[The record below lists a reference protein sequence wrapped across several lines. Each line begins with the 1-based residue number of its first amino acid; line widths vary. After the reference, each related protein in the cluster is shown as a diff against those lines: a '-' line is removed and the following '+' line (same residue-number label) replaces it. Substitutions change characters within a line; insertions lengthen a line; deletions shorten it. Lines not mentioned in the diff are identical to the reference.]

1 MWVDEIEK
9 GMAGVESSGSFDSG
23 VTKRVF
29 GQLLTWMEERPSD
42 KVIYLV
48 VTANSIDGLPPALLS
63 RFDSL
68 FWVDLPNES
77 DRTRIL
83 EIHLEKRGQLSDL
96 VKIGMKD
103 MAKATN
109 GFSGREIEKTVLKG
123 MKKAFS
129 RDEELNA
136 THIIESAEKLVPV
149 SILNKEQL
157 ESDRKWAKDR
167 CEFAQ
172 DGAMVSIGTKPKKSA
187 SKSIRGI
194 NLKDN
199 LN

>member
-1 MWVDEIEK
+1 M
-9 GMAGVESSGSFDSG
+9 
-23 VTKRVF
+23 
-29 GQLLTWMEERPSD
+29 
-42 KVIYLV
+42 
-48 VTANSIDGLPPALLS
+48 
-63 RFDSL
+63 
-68 FWVDLPNES
+68 NE
-77 DRTRIL
+77 
-83 EIHLEKRGQLSDL
+83 
-96 VKIGMKD
+96 

-129 RDEELNA
+129 RDEDLNA
-136 THIIESAEKLVPV
+136 THIIEAAEKLVPV

-157 ESDRKWAKDR
+157 ENDRRWAKDR

-172 DGAMVSIGTKPKKSA
+172 DGEMVSIGAKSKKNA
-187 SKSIRGI
+187 TKSIRGV